1 MTKASLTGRHLPNF
15 LLALTQALR
24 ELRESD
30 QHGIVEEGSWQEK
43 MVRTYWCGWITNVTA
58 VSGAIHISQSLHG
71 ILFVSSQVAQ
81 CRSRLA
87 VRPDSAR
94 AVLFYSQ
101 YVMLSIDSSACD
113 YIFLG
118 RNIYDNADSWFW
130 FDFFLYRLPNGKP
143 DPKSKHGG
151 CPVLS
156 GVKVSANEQ
165 RATQSITDCTI
176 TFVDSCYP
184 QHSYNGFFL
193 VSIVFLFR

>member
-43 MVRTYWCGWITNVTA
+43 MVRTYWCDWISNVTA
-58 VSGAIHISQSLHG
+58 VSSATHILRSLYFVC
-71 ILFVSSQVAQ
+71 LFTGGTMSVSAS
-81 CRSRLA
+81 CTTRLCA
-87 VRPDSAR
+87 GCF
-94 AVLFYSQ
+94 VLFS
-101 YVMLSIDSSACD
+101 VRDVVNWFFRVWL
-113 YIFLG
+113 YIL
-118 RNIYDNADSWFW
+118 RQEHIWQCW
-130 FDFFLYRLPNGKP
+130 LLVLIWCMYRLPNGKP

-184 QHSYNGFFL
+184 QHSYSGFFL
-193 VSIVFLFR
+193 VLIVFLFR